1 MLSKRP
7 TTLFGT
13 LAVLGLAVASSSANP
28 STRIEEKARRV
39 QLTGTIKVVP
49 TPKPG
54 FRGQIPAPEGKFK
67 MDLIFP
73 EKGGEVLYQQ
83 NTVELTMVRSYS
95 FGGGLQCR
103 NTLPEAAVKP
113 RPFKVW
119 ANLVPEGVVI
129 TDESTKKESFGDQ
142 FDMIIK
148 TRPAEAPITY
158 TTQCENGKPG
168 DVSDF
173 GTSYTQLLLP
183 FFLTQYGGTVWM
195 NRVGTK
201 GSLRDIGIYGALT
214 ATVEWEFLET
224 LVPLENFR
232 YK

>member
-1 MLSKRP
+1 MRMQKR
-7 TTLFGT
+7 TKILRV
-13 LAVLGLAVASSSANP
+13 LALLGFASVVATVDASP
-28 STRIEEKARRV
+28 RVEEKARRV
-39 QLTGTIKVVP
+39 QLTGTIKVVA

-95 FGGGLQCR
+95 FGGGLECR

-129 TDESTKKESFGDQ
+129 TEESTKKESFGDQ

-148 TRPAEAPITY
+148 TRPAETPITY

-195 NRVGTK
+195 NRFGTK
-201 GSLRDIGIYGALT
+201 GSLRDIGIYGALS

-224 LVPLENFR
+224 LVPLKNFQ